1 MIFLD
6 GVMMFILLVQIA
18 MIILIGVGRRDSN
31 RNRKKIKDVKERCNS
46 LYSALFTEIEILESD
61 LKDLEFQLD
70 KIKDTGCR
78 NYLLEGEE
86 EEDIYEEFMT
96 EKITLEYGEGM
107 N

>member
-1 MIFLD
+1 MIFLN
-6 GVMMFILLVQIA
+6 GVIIFIMIILIA

-31 RNRKKIKDVKERCNS
+31 RNRKKIKLVKDRCNS

-61 LKDLEFQLD
+61 LNELEFLLD

>member
-1 MIFLD
+1 MIFLN
-6 GVMMFILLVQIA
+6 GVMMIVIVILIA

-31 RNRKKIKDVKERCNS
+31 RNRKKIKLVKDRCNS